1 MSEEKK
7 IDSWSSKRRPVPY
20 VVLFVGCSLLI
31 GMGAY
36 FSPHIAMWRLSSAIE
51 ARDTQAVMGY
61 VDLPRFRESLRSEM
75 KRVMQAELERNLDT
89 SNPFS
94 MLGAKIVEGA
104 ADYLVE
110 SILTEESIVKILEGR
125 KPGGL
130 GKDRADGPIESI
142 FGKSTPDES
151 ASSGSGDGST
161 ADETNRSTEII
172 RDSFGTFRLVLNED
186 SSPLFELL
194 WEGNGFTDWKLVG
207 MRIVPSGIE

>member
-1 MSEEKK
+1 MATNKK
-7 IDSWSSKRRPVPY
+7 VFLGLIPI
-20 VVLFVGCSLLI
+20 LAFCALTICAVG
-31 GMGAY
+31 Y

-51 ARDTQAVMGY
+51 ARDTQTVMGY

-89 SNPFS
+89 SNPFA

-130 GKDRADGPIESI
+130 GKDRAEGPGESI
-142 FGKSTPDES
+142 FGGPTPDDS
-151 ASSGSGDGST
+151 ASSGSGDANS
-161 ADETNRSTEII
+161 ADDSNRSTEII
-172 RDSFGTFRLVLNED
+172 RDSFGTFRLVFSEN

-207 MRIVPSGIE
+207 IRLIGGSTT